1 MASLR
6 DAGII
11 TGWRNELYPVQ
22 TSFYDP
28 PSLLLERAASPFFGI
43 KAYGIHLNGYVRRPN
58 GEFLLWVAR
67 RSATKPTWPGKLD
80 HIVAGGQP
88 YGLSLR
94 ENVIKECQEEAGIP
108 AELASK
114 AVPVGAVSYTSLQS
128 AGLKRDVLFCYDLE
142 LPEGFQP
149 VPEDGE
155 VEEFFLL
162 PLDDVAKIISEG
174 TWDENDRNAYKDNC
188 NLVVLDF
195 LIRHGVLVPDTPG
208 YLKIL
213 NGLRSGDCS

>member
-6 DAGII
+6 DAGVI

-22 TSFYDP
+22 RSFNDP
-28 PSLLLERAASPFFGI
+28 PSLLLERAAAGFFGI
-43 KAYGIHLNGYVRRPN
+43 KAYGVHMNGFVRRPD
-58 GEFLLWVAR
+58 GQVLLWVAR

-88 YGLSLR
+88 YGLTLH

-108 AELASK
+108 QELA
-114 AVPVGAVSYTSLQS
+114 ARAIPVGAVSYTNLQS
-128 AGLKRDVLFCYDLE
+128 SGLKRDVLFCYDLE
-142 LPEGFQP
+142 LPESFQP

-155 VEEFFLL
+155 VQEFFLL
-162 PLDDVAKIISEG
+162 PLDEVAKLIAQG
-174 TWDENDRNAYKDNC
+174 TPDAHDSNAYKDNC

-208 YLKIL
+208 YLKVL
-213 NGLRSGDCS
+213 QGLRSGDCS